1 MSFTPN
7 TTQTPNWLYDS
18 EMRKM
23 NETELKVV
31 LLTTRKTL
39 GWFNPTTNERK
50 TQDYIAQKQFM
61 EFTGKSHTAIAHAI
75 QSCVECKWIIAKD
88 KEGNLCDTPEKRR
101 RRKVWYQLGNIF
113 IDKSSKQHSSLDKKS
128 SKQHSCTH
136 LSNNVD
142 NTKETNTKENI
153 VGKADEKSFLQKKI
167 PPKEIKPFNSSSYVM
182 ELTKDKQRHIRIVG
196 WFFQS
201 TAMTFPSLRAVQKE
215 IGRHLKDA
223 AILADYEDDRVANA
237 VDYVKK
243 KFPDEWKL
251 STVLKYINKI

>member
-1 MSFTPN
+1 MEQN
-7 TTQTPNWLYDS
+7 GYVKLH
-18 EMRKM
+18 R
-23 NETELKVV
+23 V
-31 LLTTRKTL
+31 LLDNPISKKPQYAWLWATL
-39 GWFNPTTNERK
+39 LLLANHKPNK
-50 TQDYIAQKQFM
+50 FM
-61 EFTGKSHTAIAHAI
+61 WNGE
-75 QSCVECKWIIAKD
+75 IIII
-88 KEGNLCDTPEKRR
+88 KEGQLLTGRKQLSEKTGIPESTVEDILKYLETQQQIQQQKTTKFRLITIVNWTKYQISNNKSNNKATTKQQQADTNK
-101 RRKVWYQLGNIF
+101 N
-113 IDKSSKQHSSLDKKS
+113 DKNDKKNIGETS
-128 SKQHSCTH
+128 SPRK
-136 LSNNVD
+136 LSP
-142 NTKETNTKENI
+142 K
-153 VGKADEKSFLQKKI
+153 KKI

-182 ELTKDKQRHIRIVG
+182 KLTKDKQRHIRIVG